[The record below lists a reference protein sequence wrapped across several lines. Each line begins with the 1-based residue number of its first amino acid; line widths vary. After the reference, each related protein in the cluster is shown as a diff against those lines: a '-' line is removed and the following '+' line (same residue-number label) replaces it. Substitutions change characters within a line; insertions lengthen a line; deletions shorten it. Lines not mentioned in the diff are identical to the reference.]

1 MGDGPEPLSLR
12 TNPAPPM
19 ASRAGAAGRLSART
33 IREAEQ
39 VLLPYYYYP
48 RCLLYPGIASALFW
62 LAGLTQVPCRGGG
75 SQQGSSPAYWR
86 NDCEVQAETCIIFD
100 EVNEDPQQM
109 ILDRRSKPDPRNE
122 VDLDLHGGGDGA
134 WWLSSSALPLD
145 CMQLAN

>member
-1 MGDGPEPLSLR
+1 MPVL
-12 TNPAPPM
+12 
-19 ASRAGAAGRLSART
+19 
-33 IREAEQ
+33 IRVACCQ
-39 VLLPYYYYP
+39 GL
-48 RCLLYPGIASALFW
+48 ASALVG

-122 VDLDLHGGGDGA
+122 VDLDLHGGGDGT